1 MISGKNQTSS
11 GALVTNQIEL
21 FEHESYRR
29 NPNLLRIGPKS
40 LAFMAIGVA
49 VAISAVN
56 LYLFLRQPEAVKS
69 GRISDATSVQVSE
82 LHSEVQRLKAAQAD
96 LVQQLNTL
104 TARNGVLE
112 RIIGHVNELKKQ
124 HEFILNELVT
134 LQGTSGPLGFQ
145 AANGGVGVQHEIVTH
160 PVVAM
165 PAPDGD
171 SAE

>member
-1 MISGKNQTSS
+1 MTK
-11 GALVTNQIEL
+11 QIEL
-21 FEHESYRR
+21 YEHESYRR
-29 NPNLLRIGPKS
+29 NLSLLKNSSKS
-40 LAFMAIGVA
+40 PVAFALVVA

-56 LYLFLRQPEAVKS
+56 LYLFMRQPEAVKS
-69 GRISDATSVQVSE
+69 SRVSDATSAQVSE
-82 LHSEVQRLKAAQAD
+82 LHSEVQRLKTAQAD

-124 HEFILNELVT
+124 DEFILNELVT

>member
-21 FEHESYRR
+21 YEHESYRR
-29 NPNLLRIGPKS
+29 NPNLLKNSSKS
-40 LAFMAIGVA
+40 LVVIALVVA
-49 VAISAVN
+49 VAVSAVN

-69 GRISDATSVQVSE
+69 GRASDATSAQVSE
-82 LHSEVQRLKAAQAD
+82 LHSEVQRLKTAQAG

-124 HEFILNELVT
+124 DEFILNELVT
-134 LQGTSGPLGFQ
+134 LHGPGGPLGFE

>member
-1 MISGKNQTSS
+1 
-11 GALVTNQIEL
+11 VTNQIEL
-21 FEHESYRR
+21 YEHEPYRS
-29 NPNLLRIGPKS
+29 NPNLLKKGSKS
-40 LAFMAIGVA
+40 LVAMAIMVA
-49 VAISAVN
+49 VAVSAAN
-56 LYLFLRQPEAVKS
+56 LYLFLREPEPVRS
-69 GRISDATSVQVSE
+69 GRVSDATSVQVSE
-82 LHSEVQRLKAAQAD
+82 LHSEVQRLKTAQAD

-124 HEFILNELVT
+124 DEFILNELVT
-134 LQGTSGPLGFQ
+134 LQGTGGPLSLE